1 MIYTD
6 EEIVMVLRTISMALL
21 RLHVSSVSGR
31 MTTDDADMLV
41 DSAGLLRD
49 IAREIENGGE

>member
-6 EEIVMVLRTISMALL
+6 EEIVMILRTISMALL
-21 RLHVSSVSGR
+21 KLHVSSINGR

-49 IAREIENGGE
+49 IAREIEYGGE